1 MQDSHRGKFM
11 KKQNQNGRSMIE
23 MLGVLAIAGVLT
35 VGGVSLVHNANVTR
49 QETQLAA
56 DVAQLGAV
64 VKKLSCQYETT
75 YGTYTNFLN
84 KSEAIPMHMKYNSTG
99 DYIEAAQDASIT
111 VTGDA
116 SYYVITV
123 SGLEA
128 GSCLKLA
135 TTNWGN
141 KHSNGCLGVTIGG
154 EDASSCMQSAS
165 SACSASSAKSSDTTN
180 YPMKNT
186 TASSLCGNNST
197 VKIWFKSCR

>member
-1 MQDSHRGKFM
+1 MRKY
-11 KKQNQNGRSMIE
+11 NQNGRSMIE
-23 MLGVLAIAGVLT
+23 MLGVLSIVGVIS
-35 VGGVSLVHNANVTR
+35 VGGMSLIHNARVIR
-49 QETQLAA
+49 EETQLAS

-64 VKKLSCQYETT
+64 AKKLSCQYDEN
-75 YGTYTNFLN
+75 YGSYTNFLN
-84 KSEAIPMHMKYNSTG
+84 QSAAVPAHMKYVASG
-99 DYIEAAQDASIT
+99 DYIEAAQDAAIT
-111 VTGDA
+111 VTGDT
-116 SYYVITV
+116 SYFVINV
-123 SGLEA
+123 SGLET
-128 GSCLKLA
+128 GGCLKLA

-154 EDASSCMQSAS
+154 EDASSCMQSTS

>member
-1 MQDSHRGKFM
+1 MNNRTPFEYIFKTMDFLRECMIHKGKVLFIDDYFYNNIPY
-11 KKQNQNGRSMIE
+11 KPNCLIRS
-23 MLGVLAIAGVLT
+23 VLLIIFA
-35 VGGVSLVHNANVTR
+35 H
-49 QETQLAA
+49 
-56 DVAQLGAV
+56 
-64 VKKLSCQYETT
+64 
-75 YGTYTNFLN
+75 FLN
-84 KSEAIPMHMKYNSTG
+84 QSAAVPAHMKYVASG
-99 DYIEAAQDASIT
+99 DYIEAAQDAAIT
-111 VTGDA
+111 VTGDT
-116 SYYVITV
+116 SYFVINV
-123 SGLEA
+123 SGLET
-128 GSCLKLA
+128 GGCLKLA